1 MTNPLSDPEFVA
13 GLRPIPSGVGDAAP
27 AWAASDLD
35 GVRPDG
41 TPVTVSIADTGRPVL
56 LVFLSTGCDGCD
68 AFWQGLSEPPSDV
81 EVVVV
86 TKGPDAV
93 SAAEVAILAGG
104 AGDLP
109 VVMSDTAW
117 SDYRVT
123 GYPFLVLV
131 EPGSRRIVGESVGF
145 AWPDVGALVAKLD
158 RGSGEV

>member
-1 MTNPLSDPEFVA
+1 MTNPLFDPEFVA
-13 GLRPIPSGVGDAAP
+13 GLRPIPSGVGDTAP

-41 TPVTVSIADTGRPVL
+41 TPVTVSMADAGRPVL
-56 LVFLSTGCDGCD
+56 LVFLSTDCDGCD
-68 AFWQGLSEPPSDV
+68 VFWQRLAEPPSGV

-93 SAAEVAILAGG
+93 PPADVAALAGG
-104 AGDLP
+104 AGGLP

-117 SDYRVT
+117 PDYRVT

-131 EPGSRRIVGESVGF
+131 EPGTRRIVGESVGF
-145 AWPDVGALVAKLD
+145 AWSDVGALVAKLD
-158 RGSGEV
+158 RGSGEA